1 MAGIRELLIQKIEEV
16 YGKKIEY
23 CGECESL
30 AAMIEEI
37 TGCTLAL
44 VTLKRFFGFTKAK
57 VEPRL
62 STLDILSRFCGY
74 ADFEMARGDL
84 LNSSLISEFK
94 EMERIV
100 TKDLKIN
107 DIVGITYDPDREIE
121 FLYLGDS
128 KFRVIKSIKSKLI
141 KGDIVT
147 IDSFNLGFELIAD
160 DIERDGISLGNY
172 IGAKQTGISFLS
184 LLSS

>member
-37 TGCTLAL
+37 TGDSLAL
-44 VTLKRFFGFTKAK
+44 VTLKRFFGFTTAK

-74 ADFEMARGDL
+74 ANFEMARGDL
-84 LNSSLISEFK
+84 MNSSLISEFK
-94 EMERIV
+94 KMERIV
-100 TKDLKIN
+100 SNDLKLN

-121 FLYLGDS
+121 FQYLGNS
-128 KFRVIKSIKSKLI
+128 RFRVIKSEKSKLLE
-141 KGDIVT
+141 GDIAT

-160 DIERDGISLGNY
+160 DIERNGVSLGNY
-172 IGAKQTGISFLS
+172 IGAKQTGITS
-184 LLSS
+184 LLLRSS